1 MPLILRLFKG
11 GSRFPLADMGMN
23 CEECTRRQF
32 LRRSATVTGTTVLGS
47 LWLEACSNPTAP
59 PDTGGG
65 GRRKGVTITL
75 DTSLSR
81 YSALGKVGGTLAL
94 DGGDLP
100 GLPSDGL
107 LIVRESVTVV
117 RAFSRSC
124 THRGCT
130 VNPFSGGVANCD
142 CHGSQFD
149 TQGKVKQGPATS
161 SLFEYDASI
170 ADGIITITV

>member
-1 MPLILRLFKG
+1 M
-11 GSRFPLADMGMN
+11 ADMN
-23 CEECTRRQF
+23 FKCEECTRRDF
-32 LRRSATVTGTTVLGS
+32 LRRSTAGASTVILGS
-47 LWLEACSNPTAP
+47 LWLEACSDPTAP

-75 DTSLSR
+75 DTSLSQ
-81 YSALGKVGGTLAL
+81 YSALAEVGGTLAL

-100 GLPSDGL
+100 GLPSQGL
-107 LIVRESVTVV
+107 LLVRESATVV

-130 VNPFSGGVANCD
+130 VNPFSGGVAKCD
-142 CHGSQFD
+142 CHGSQFNI
-149 TQGKVKQGPATS
+149 QGKVKQGPATS

-170 ADGIITITV
+170 ADGIITIPI

>member
-1 MPLILRLFKG
+1 MAEE
-11 GSRFPLADMGMN
+11 SRDCKRCG
-23 CEECTRRQF
+23 RREF
-32 LRRSATVTGTTVLGS
+32 IWRSAAVTGTTILGS
-47 LWLEACSNPTAP
+47 LWLEACSDPTAP

-65 GRRKGVTITL
+65 GGRKKVTITL
-75 DTSLSR
+75 DTSLSQ
-81 YSALGKVGGTLAL
+81 YSALAEVGGTLAL

-100 GLPSDGL
+100 GLPSQGL
-107 LIVRESVTVV
+107 LIVRESATVV

-130 VNPFSGGVANCD
+130 VNPFSGGVARCD

-161 SLFEYDASI
+161 ALFEYDASI
-170 ADGIITITV
+170 TDGVITIAV